1 MMTPNEQ
8 QRLADLLA
16 DEATQGLSEA
26 ETHELESLL
35 VTHTKIEANELA
47 LAVAAGELTQPLA
60 LEALPLSLRSRVLAD
75 AEPYLA
81 AETKPQDNANSRA
94 DTLRTSAHTDS
105 PNAPAAE
112 VVAFPLRRGGTRGA
126 GWQQLGWYAAAACL
140 LLALGGWWQA
150 WKASQPAV
158 APRTPSLTE
167 QRAQLL
173 QQGATLTQ
181 VNWTPTQYP
190 GLQNVTGDVVWDNQT
205 QRGFMRFAGLQVNDP
220 NAVVYQLWIFDA
232 QQDERYP
239 IDGGAF
245 DITSTGEVIVPI
257 TAKIKVVKPTLFA
270 ITLEKPGG
278 VVVSKR
284 DRLVLVARPG

>member
-8 QRLADLLA
+8 HRLADLLA
-16 DEATQGLSEA
+16 DEATQGLTEA
-26 ETHELESLL
+26 EMHELESLL
-35 VTHTKIEANELA
+35 AAHPEVEVDELA
-47 LAVAAGELTQPLA
+47 LAVAVGELTQSLA

-75 AEPYLA
+75 AEQYLV

-94 DTLRTSAHTDS
+94 DALRTSAHTDS

-112 VVAFPLRRGGTRGA
+112 VVAFPLRHGGTRGA

-140 LLALGGWWQA
+140 LLALGGWWQV

-158 APRTPSLTE
+158 VPRTPSLTE

-173 QQGATLTQ
+173 QRGATLTQ

-190 GLQNVTGDVVWDNQT
+190 GVQNVTGDVVWDNQT

-239 IDGGAF
+239 IDGGVF

-257 TAKIKVVKPTLFA
+257 TTKIKVVKPTLFA
-270 ITLEKPGG
+270 ITMEKPGG

>member
-1 MMTPNEQ
+1 MMTPYDQ

-26 ETHELESLL
+26 EAHELERLL
-35 VTHTKIEANELA
+35 AAHPEIEADELA
-47 LAVAAGELTQPLA
+47 LAVAAGELTQPLV

-75 AEPYLA
+75 AERYWG
-81 AETKPQDNANSRA
+81 AESKPERTQNSRT
-94 DTLRTSAHTDS
+94 DLTTTGAHTDS
-105 PNAPAAE
+105 PLAPAAE
-112 VVAFPLRRGGTRGA
+112 VVAFPLRRGGTRRA

-140 LLALGGWWQA
+140 LLALGGWWQV
-150 WKASQPAV
+150 WKASRPSV
-158 APRTPSLTE
+158 APRTTSLAE

-173 QQGATLTQ
+173 KQGATLTK
-181 VNWTPTQYP
+181 VDWSPTQYP
-190 GLQNVTGDVVWDNQT
+190 GMQNVTGDVVWDNQT

-239 IDGGAF
+239 IDGGVF

-270 ITLEKPGG
+270 ITMEKPGG

-284 DRLVLVARPG
+284 DRLVLVAKPG